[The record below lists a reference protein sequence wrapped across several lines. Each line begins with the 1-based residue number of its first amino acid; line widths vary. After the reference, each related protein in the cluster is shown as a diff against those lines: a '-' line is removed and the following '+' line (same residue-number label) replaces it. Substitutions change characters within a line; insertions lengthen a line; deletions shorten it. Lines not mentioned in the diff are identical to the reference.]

1 MAKVSS
7 TAGGKALDVEGI
19 TESSKGLLAV
29 WKEMSTV
36 MGGVSDKLS
45 GAAKAMGGMKNG
57 GTASQGAG
65 GQKQLGTAQGGNRLA
80 TSLGSF
86 STKTSTNNGIA
97 TNNAKFTTNT
107 MPSTRAA
114 FAVDSRGTAVATSNV
129 SGGGGGG
136 TGTKSQMFA
145 KIGESIP
152 KMGGTSMFDM
162 FAGVAEG
169 FGKMMPDMN
178 ATMGRATNYYNATLY
193 NGNRLPR
200 ARTGIQGG
208 VSVQD
213 MTFRTLGGYDSNGMP
228 SMRSGM
234 TSVGSDANVAKYLSG
249 RGMSVGGRF
258 NGTDYAGGENS
269 TYQQTLRTVA
279 NAARYMNISNESAV
293 ASVEH
298 LTSGQGSSA
307 MLRKMGIYTSDLST
321 GKEKTQGEIFEEL
334 AQRLTAGRPGASM
347 EQTMDSVRRGNLG
360 QSIQGLFGNDQAGAE
375 MFKQFMIDRAGGNKM
390 DLSSNETMK
399 KIYDKNAEGNFFAAG
414 GAVGNVNPL
423 NAEMSMNQSDTAQL
437 DKAEQNYIAGMQ
449 AAVGPLQALNEATGT
464 LAAAF
469 AGLPHALMATLN
481 SNQPFQGL
489 KQAASS
495 VVGFNVSNLTNA
507 AASVA
512 TGAAQFFAGDMG
524 GAAKSGVDAALSLG
538 NLALGNTGLAAMTGA
553 MVVGGTAMTAV
564 SGGWNPDNT
573 SPMNKQTAPGYYNK
587 GGDGA
592 TVANAL
598 ASPGM
603 AVGNA
608 SAVPTTKYGAANAD
622 GTGTHYAIDYAA
634 SIGTPVKSLADG
646 EVTKIGQNSTHYWG
660 GKPSEVGNS
669 RIKNDKLPP
678 AGLSSDI
685 AHGNWVEVSVSG
697 GYVFR
702 YCHLDRILVK
712 SGAVRKGQT
721 IGFAGNSGMTTGP
734 HLHLECRKNGTKMDP
749 AKALQEIRAA
759 ASKAKAG
766 AKPSA
771 AAASA
776 SSAASAAAGTLGT
789 TLAAGQSSLAAAQ
802 SAFNASDSAQIMN
815 ALNSGDPQQIMAAV
829 AKMTAMVNNKT
840 ASGSGANANYTQTG
854 STAAVTGG
862 TTGSPVTINMTVPN
876 TSEDEAKRFAKLV
889 KQYIEDDSLTANM
902 GTY

>member
-7 TAGGKALDVEGI
+7 TAGGKALDVDSI

-36 MGGVSDKLS
+36 MSGVSDKLS
-45 GAAKAMGGMKNG
+45 TAAKSMGGMKNG
-57 GTASQGAG
+57 GTAAAGAG

-80 TSLGSF
+80 TSLGAF
-86 STKTSTNNGIA
+86 STKTSTNTGIA
-97 TNNAKFTTNT
+97 TSNAKFSTST
-107 MPSTRAA
+107 MPAA
-114 FAVDSRGTAVATSNV
+114 RPTFAVDSSGTAVKTAGIGGSGT
-129 SGGGGGG
+129 SGGNGG
-136 TGTKSQMFA
+136 KANFFA
-145 KIGESIP
+145 EAGKAIP
-152 KMGGTSMFDM
+152 KMGGTSMFEM
-162 FAGVAEG
+162 FSNVAEG

-178 ATMGRATNYYNATLY
+178 ATMTRATDYYNATLY

-200 ARTGIQGG
+200 ARAMFQGG

-213 MTFRTLGGYDSNGMP
+213 LTFRTLGGYDSNGMP

-234 TSVGSDANVAKYLSG
+234 TSVGSDANVAKYLTG
-249 RGMSVGGRF
+249 RGMSIGGRF

-279 NAARYMNISNESAV
+279 NAARYLNISNEAAA

-307 MLRKMGIYTSDLST
+307 MLRKMGIYTSDLAT

-347 EQTMDSVRRGNLG
+347 EQTMNSVRRGNLG

-390 DLSSNETMK
+390 DLSSNAAMN
-399 KIYDKNAEGNFFAAG
+399 KIYDKNAEGNWFAAG

-423 NAEMSMNQSDTAQL
+423 NAQMSLMQSDTAQL

-481 SNQPFQGL
+481 SNQPFQGM

-495 VVGFNVSNLTNA
+495 IFGFGVSNLANA
-507 AASVA
+507 TASAA
-512 TGAAQFFAGDMG
+512 TGVAQFFAGDMG
-524 GAAKSGVDAALSLG
+524 GAAKSGVDTVLSLG
-538 NLALGNTGLAAMTGA
+538 NLALGTAGLATMGAGMVIGGGLMTGMA
-553 MVVGGTAMTAV
+553 
-564 SGGWNPDNT
+564 GGWNPDNT
-573 SPMNKQTAPGYYNK
+573 SPMNKQTAPGYYHK
-587 GGDGA
+587 GGGGE
-592 TVANAL
+592 TVASAL
-598 ASPGM
+598 PSAGM

-608 SAVPTTKYGAANAD
+608 SAVPTTKYGEQNAD
-622 GTGTHYAIDYAA
+622 GTGIHYAIDYAA
-634 SIGTPVKSLADG
+634 TIGTPIKTLTDG
-646 EVTKIGQNSTHYWG
+646 EVTRIGQNPTHYWG
-660 GKPSEVGNS
+660 GKPSEVGKS

-678 AGLSSDI
+678 PGLSHDI
-685 AHGNWVEVSVSG
+685 ATGNWVEVSVSG
-697 GYVFR
+697 YTFR

-712 SGAVRKGQT
+712 SGSVRKGQT
-721 IGFAGNSGMTTGP
+721 IGYAGNSGMTTGP
-734 HLHLECRKNGTKMDP
+734 HLHLECRDKNGAKVDP
-749 AKALQEIRAA
+749 QKAIQAIRAA
-759 ASKAKAG
+759 ALKAKTSGSETAAASG
-766 AKPSA
+766 SA
-771 AAASA
+771 AAAA
-776 SSAASAAAGTLGT
+776 PALGANLAAS
-789 TLAAGQSSLAAAQ
+789 QSSLAAAQ

-829 AKMTAMVNNKT
+829 AKMTAMVNAKT
-840 ASGSGANANYTQTG
+840 ASGSSGANPNYTQTG
-854 STAAVTGG
+854 AAAAVTGG
-862 TTGSPVTINMTVPN
+862 ATGSPVTINMTVPN